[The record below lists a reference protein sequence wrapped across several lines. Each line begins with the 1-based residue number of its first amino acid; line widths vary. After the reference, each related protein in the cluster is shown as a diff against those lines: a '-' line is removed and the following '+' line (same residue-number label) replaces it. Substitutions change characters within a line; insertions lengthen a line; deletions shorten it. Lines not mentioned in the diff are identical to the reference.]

1 LVHWQSGIPKLNG
14 PVLKKN
20 KKIRLPF
27 TGQVERWRKSW
38 GEGFSKGMREET

>member
-20 KKIRLPF
+20 KKNQAAIHRTSGALEKEL
-27 TGQVERWRKSW
+27 G
-38 GEGFSKGMREET
+38 GGI